1 MEQTFSIK
9 YNSDVAYNIGDYLY
23 GIVADETVHLTS
35 MCPICDDMKTVEIKG
50 KKFSCPY
57 CCGNERK
64 NRTSI
69 TLINYA
75 VRKFKINGINCEISD
90 EILSADDKPKMK
102 ISMFS
107 KKKAPTYSGFDFER
121 RVFAPKQII
130 TVSGFKTY
138 EEVYEKCNEIYNHNR
153 TSFCEI
159 NTEETMKKA
168 VYSDYKTAKIVA
180 DHLNELEKA
189 RLMQFNEDN
198 KCNHTYEFVC
208 KHDKP
213 VSKRK

>member
-9 YNSDVAYNIGDYLY
+9 YNSDVAYNLGDYLY
-23 GIVADETVHLTS
+23 GIVADEKVYLS
-35 MCPICDDMKTVEIKG
+35 AICPICDDTKTVEIKG
-50 KKFSCPY
+50 KEFPCPY
-57 CCGNERK
+57 CCGNARI

-75 VRKFKINGINCEISD
+75 VRRFKINGINCEICD
-90 EILSADDKPKMK
+90 KVLSADETPKIT
-102 ISMFS
+102 ISMFN
-107 KKKAPTYSGFDFER
+107 KKKALTLSGFTFER
-121 RVFAPKQII
+121 RSFSPEQII
-130 TVSGFKTY
+130 SLSGLRTY
-138 EEVYEKCNEIYNHNR
+138 EEAYEKCNAKYNNNR
-153 TSFCEI
+153 ISLFEI

-168 VYSDYKTAKIVA
+168 VYSDYKTAKIIA

-189 RLMQFNEDN
+189 RLMQFNEEN
-198 KCNHTYEFVC
+198 GCSHNYEFVC